1 MSFRATLKHRCQV
14 LRLTE
19 TAEDGVPITDWSPL
33 TDGYG
38 NDVTYRCFL
47 DLTFMR
53 RGKDAMWTPEA
64 GRPADRTGV
73 FFAMGDI
80 PIRSGDRIVM
90 TRGPV
95 GTFLVEGA
103 FDEAWTPRQR
113 HHIEIGVVEVAG
125 QIARAQY
132 SQKGPDQ

>member
-1 MSFRATLKHRCQV
+1 
-14 LRLTE
+14 
-19 TAEDGVPITDWSPL
+19 
-33 TDGYG
+33 
-38 NDVTYRCFL
+38 
-47 DLTFMR
+47 
-53 RGKDAMWTPEA
+53 
-64 GRPADRTGV
+64 
-73 FFAMGDI
+73 MGDI